1 MLEKFTPEEIEQLR
15 QELKFRD
22 RSSQKSILI
31 ERDLRRIEKA
41 FDRNLYSPMEL
52 YPAYEIKGALTTI
65 VDHATGN
72 YALKV
77 KPTHKKP
84 NPHYTRNVT
93 VPAAIA
99 DVYAEL
105 VRRIVDAVIE
115 LKLPMDIAQIPKV
128 GDSEC

>member
-31 ERDLRRIEKA
+31 EDELRRIERA
-41 FDRNLYSPMEL
+41 FDRNIYSPMEL

-77 KPTHKKP
+77 RPTHKKP

-93 VPAAIA
+93 VPVVKE
-99 DVYAEL
+99 DVYLEL
-105 VRRIVDAVIE
+105 VHRIVDAVIE
-115 LKLPMDIAQIPKV
+115 LKLPLDLDSIPKV
-128 GDSEC
+128 GDA